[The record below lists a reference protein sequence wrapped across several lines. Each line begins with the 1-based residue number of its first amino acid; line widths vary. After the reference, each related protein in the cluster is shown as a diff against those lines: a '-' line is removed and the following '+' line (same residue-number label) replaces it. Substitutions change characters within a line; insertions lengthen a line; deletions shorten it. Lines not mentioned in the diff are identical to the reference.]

1 MNHWTMMEFSNIKI
15 QCRTEWGI
23 ELPFEWYKLDT
34 CARCYHYMP
43 HSAFKPGFKFSYQAL
58 GMLTHKSLNI
68 TLFSNDTLKLSYT
81 FGSTGLI
88 LKWQQCCTD
97 AIYCCAN
104 YHKKYY
110 RLHRTLVTNE
120 EPSTNLTNGGNELN
134 STFTKNSTL
143 IESWIYRTDGSND
156 GMCPPTWDGWLC
168 WDQYAKPGQV
178 LERAC
183 PKHIYLDQMVPPCLG
198 YVTKQCNATGHWYVN
213 EENKE
218 WSNYTMCARDD
229 IYVRRVQFSLVT
241 NLISMIALIPALV
254 IFTHYKQLS
263 SMSRIRLHKHLFTS
277 LLFHAIISALLKWH
291 LLTTLN
297 KPLDSIEQQSE
308 LQTNSFPQQANDS
321 SQQTTNIKMPS
332 MCLVLSVL
340 LRYFPYCLP
349 FMTTTSYIF
358 ARYMSLNSNLE
369 SMEQSIDEQR
379 SASSSSLDFDAQFMY
394 TLDQWSINGHQ
405 TSMVDEHNRSISND
419 DIENVLMPAMK
430 TVSNLWHDPQMED
443 AINQMI
449 HLSGALRTGHDWP
462 SNDLRRRRMANDN
475 DIGNIHRYK
484 SSNISIDNGSMIDDG
499 QRQQQP
505 PPPQPSYDDD
515 PGTNVLENYDSFE
528 DANPL
533 IEKDHCWMMPSYESW
548 HEWIINL
555 PNLAILIINCFFLI
569 WLLRVLYKKASATST
584 NRVPSSN
591 HQSAMVNTTSPN
603 APNLHQN
610 GYSRQNSVR
619 NGNGQLDHPQPHHHL
634 RNIHNP
640 HHHHHHSHQS
650 SVFSRQSILVS
661 LRAAVLLLPLYGLHY
676 LFIVYRPKI
685 DNCWLSEAYH
695 YLALSLDGF
704 QGLAISIIF
713 CFANSEIRHLLTRSL
728 QRVGTRQRSTTI
740 YMTEVGPT
748 NRE

>member
-1 MNHWTMMEFSNIKI
+1 
-15 QCRTEWGI
+15 
-23 ELPFEWYKLDT
+23 
-34 CARCYHYMP
+34 
-43 HSAFKPGFKFSYQAL
+43 
-58 GMLTHKSLNI
+58 
-68 TLFSNDTLKLSYT
+68 
-81 FGSTGLI
+81 
-88 LKWQQCCTD
+88 
-97 AIYCCAN
+97 
-104 YHKKYY
+104 
-110 RLHRTLVTNE
+110 
-120 EPSTNLTNGGNELN
+120 
-134 STFTKNSTL
+134 
-143 IESWIYRTDGSND
+143 
-156 GMCPPTWDGWLC
+156 
-168 WDQYAKPGQV
+168 
-178 LERAC
+178 
-183 PKHIYLDQMVPPCLG
+183 
-198 YVTKQCNATGHWYVN
+198 
-213 EENKE
+213 
-218 WSNYTMCARDD
+218 
-229 IYVRRVQFSLVT
+229 
-241 NLISMIALIPALV
+241 
-254 IFTHYKQLS
+254 
-263 SMSRIRLHKHLFTS
+263 MSRIRLHKHLFTS

-340 LRYFPYCLP
+340 LRYFRSTNYLWMFNEALYLHQLIKHAFSQPSLRPLIILAYCLP

-475 DIGNIHRYK
+475 DIGNVHRYK

-555 PNLAILIINCFFLI
+555 PNLAILIVSFLI
-569 WLLRVLYKKASATST
+569 NSFLFVSYYSIRLSFLLI
-584 NRVPSSN
+584 
-591 HQSAMVNTTSPN
+591 VNWC
-603 APNLHQN
+603 
-610 GYSRQNSVR
+610 
-619 NGNGQLDHPQPHHHL
+619 
-634 RNIHNP
+634 
-640 HHHHHHSHQS
+640 
-650 SVFSRQSILVS
+650 SI
-661 LRAAVLLLPLYGLHY
+661 
-676 LFIVYRPKI
+676 
-685 DNCWLSEAYH
+685 E
-695 YLALSLDGF
+695 
-704 QGLAISIIF
+704 IIAF
-713 CFANSEIRHLLTRSL
+713 
-728 QRVGTRQRSTTI
+728 
-740 YMTEVGPT
+740 
-748 NRE
+748 